1 MLALDCDDAG
11 GSGVG
16 GRDATEDTD
25 EEKMRKMIRAELK
38 RALDP
43 AMEDMKNQFKK
54 QFNGIDKKVSSVLLK
69 NDIQEKILKEMMST
83 QKKVIK
89 ILKSK

>member
-1 MLALDCDDAG
+1 M
-11 GSGVG
+11 
-16 GRDATEDTD
+16 EDTD

-43 AMEDMKNQFKK
+43 AVEDVKNQIKK
-54 QFNGIDKKVSSVLLK
+54 QITGIDKKVSTVLLI

-83 QKKVIK
+83 KKKVIQV
-89 ILKSK
+89 LKLK